1 MVEENINWELMG
13 PVYKQE
19 AETTRKQLAEA
30 QKDKSVLINLL
41 LQAKPELQRWV
52 EVHFH
57 D

>member
-13 PVYKQE
+13 PVYRQE

-41 LQAKPELQRWV
+41 LQAKPELQSWV